1 MTQRFEQ
8 LYKLPDNLYINNSPI
23 IISAGSLLKDSQTGS
38 IIVQLKFHSISENT
52 IKAVKISLSTFDVS
66 GTELQGV
73 KDYQY
78 LDLSICNG
86 QEFGS
91 NKAIVLPSAVTRSF
105 VISDITVVFSNDNQ
119 WKYNNSVEMASLP
132 TLKHLS
138 AELHNAEIEKQY
150 KIATTP
156 SATYIPSEMMSIWSC
171 TCGEWNAS
179 ARCTKC
185 GSTKQMIFSALDI
198 DELKINA
205 EMRIASEKAQQEE
218 QERLEEEERQE
229 SEKKLVIQK
238 EHRKTILKKT
248 KRILA
253 VVLPV
258 IILVL
263 VFSAWIYPY
272 IIKPNITYKEANRL
286 FSEGQYSDAAKVFK
300 SLGNYKDSLQ
310 LSELCT
316 EQLALQEKDVLSL
329 FQIIDYKISLQS
341 LCDIMG
347 SENYESSNKS
357 FRNGVTYRSFSFSD
371 NYTLN
376 GLPSEVSFRFECK
389 YNDALTVENDGELI
403 AMTWSCPDELADIE
417 MYQNLKQYIISILG
431 TPTEESIAENNYG
444 ETYAYYTYWD
454 DMQLSYSSTLGDNVY
469 FGKNIGWVK
478 G

>member
-1 MTQRFEQ
+1 MLMTQRFEQ

-119 WKYNNSVEMASLP
+119 WKYNNSVEMTSLP

-185 GSTKQMIFSALDI
+185 GSTKQMIFSALNI

-205 EMRIASEKAQQEE
+205 EMRIASEKAQQERLGEEARRESKKE
-218 QERLEEEERQE
+218 Q
-229 SEKKLVIQK
+229 QK
-238 EHRKTILKKT
+238 RKRGIVFISIIVLLLITILFCIFPKIITSHNSNSVDKAYSGSKKSNLDWVPYDST
-248 KRILA
+248 PNDNSFIYYKIELTGTDSHARYVLDINTDTDTIVVKIDYYKNEWSELEGGRISGRRFPHPTINWTDLDKTSGEFTLHSDSFAFKIDDGSLTITAKGDDDYLA
-253 VVLPV
+253 G
-258 IILVL
+258 
-263 VFSAWIYPY
+263 
-272 IIKPNITYKEANRL
+272 TYK
-286 FSEGQYSDAAKVFK
+286 Q
-300 SLGNYKDSLQ
+300 
-310 LSELCT
+310 
-316 EQLALQEKDVLSL
+316 ALPK
-329 FQIIDYKISLQS
+329 
-341 LCDIMG
+341 
-347 SENYESSNKS
+347 
-357 FRNGVTYRSFSFSD
+357 
-371 NYTLN
+371 
-376 GLPSEVSFRFECK
+376 
-389 YNDALTVENDGELI
+389 
-403 AMTWSCPDELADIE
+403 
-417 MYQNLKQYIISILG
+417 
-431 TPTEESIAENNYG
+431 
-444 ETYAYYTYWD
+444 
-454 DMQLSYSSTLGDNVY
+454 
-469 FGKNIGWVK
+469 
-478 G
+478 